1 MAFVARAAILYV
13 ESWGS
18 CMRVV
23 ALIAV
28 AALMV
33 ACGADTNDDSR
44 GGSGGAAGAGGS
56 GGSAGSAGAG
66 GESGSGGGGGIAGT
80 AGVGGNGGAGGMGGI
95 ATMCSDSAECE
106 DGEECTEDSC
116 NLGQGTCEQTA
127 LADGT
132 ICDFDG
138 DAGVCRAGS
147 CSQNYRWQTASLIE
161 EESGK
166 ADVPDVAMKPNGDAV
181 IVWIQEGE
189 TENTVWAVQYGRV
202 NGWGA
207 PKQIGPTGFGS
218 ANNPKV
224 ALDTN
229 GDGVAVW
236 RQREGT
242 GYNIWACTYTEDSG
256 FGTPGPIGD
265 SGGYATGSPMLA
277 MNGRGDAVTTWGQR
291 KSGIPGSSIIWAA
304 TRTKAGGWGAAGP
317 VDDGERTF
325 VAPVGIDAG
334 GNAIAAW
341 NDDNDILAS
350 RYEPG
355 VGWSQAVL
363 IENNSG
369 VAYIGD
375 VAVDTEGNAIAV
387 WQQQDG
393 QVQSI
398 YSNRY
403 TVGQGWAGDQR
414 IDPTA
419 GLSSAEARVGMDSEG
434 NAIAVWQSTAP
445 STGQYRARASRYS
458 VGASW
463 AAAQDISDLGDLS
476 WGINGPEIAVD
487 QHGSAIVVWST
498 RYDGRYAAHSNR
510 FTERYGWRVADD
522 IDDSSAATAD
532 HVSQRPAVAVDAE
545 GRGIATWAR
554 GDDNGRD
561 LFANLFE

>member
-1 MAFVARAAILYV
+1 
-13 ESWGS
+13 
-18 CMRVV
+18 MRKLGLL
-23 ALIAV
+23 AMV
-28 AALMV
+28 AAGLW
-33 ACGADTNDDSR
+33 ACGGADTTDGPR
-44 GGSGGAAGAGGS
+44 GDGGTAGTGGAAGTGASAGSGGAAGTGGN
-56 GGSAGSAGAG
+56 G
-66 GESGSGGGGGIAGT
+66 GEGGAAGIG
-80 AGVGGNGGAGGMGGI
+80 GVGGTGGMGGAGGM
-95 ATMCSDSAECE
+95 ALCSDDTDCE
-106 DGEECTEDSC
+106 DGDECTVDAC
-116 NLGQGTCEQTA
+116 NLIEGACEQTV

-132 ICDFDG
+132 ICDFG
-138 DAGVCRAGS
+138 GAAGVCRAGS
-147 CSQNYRWQTASLIE
+147 CSEDYRWRTAGLIE

-181 IVWIQEGE
+181 ILWIQEGDI
-189 TENTVWAVQYGRV
+189 ENTVWAVEYSRT
-202 NGWGA
+202 NGWGT
-207 PKQIGPTGFGS
+207 PGQIGPTGFGDAS
-218 ANNPKV
+218 NPRV
-224 ALDTN
+224 ALDSE

-242 GYNIWACTYTEDSG
+242 GYNIWACTYTQSGG
-256 FGTPGPIGD
+256 FGPAGPIGD

-277 MNGRGDAVTTWGQR
+277 MNESGDAVTTWGQR

-304 TRTKAGGWGAAGP
+304 VRTKTGGWAAAGP

-334 GNAIAAW
+334 GNAIAVW
-341 NDDNDILAS
+341 NDDNEILAS

-375 VAVDTEGNAIAV
+375 VAVDTEGNATAV
-387 WQQQDG
+387 WQQSDG

-403 TVGQGWAGDQR
+403 TLGQGWAGDQR
-414 IDPTA
+414 VDPTA
-419 GLSSAEARVGMDSEG
+419 GLSSAEARIGMDSEG
-434 NAIAVWQSTAP
+434 NAMAVWQSTAP
-445 STGQYRARASRYS
+445 GSGQFRARASRYS
-458 VGASW
+458 VGAGW
-463 AAAQDISDLGDLS
+463 AAAQDISDLGDFG

-487 QHGSAIVVWST
+487 QHGSALVVWST

-510 FTERYGWRVADD
+510 FTERFGWGIAED

-554 GDDNGRD
+554 GDDSGRD
-561 LFANLFE
+561 LFANLFQ